1 MSSVSQWELPAELG
15 INEQWQDAW
24 IATRLAD
31 VFARRYFGL
40 SLMSLS
46 VEDRVWIRGES
57 ESFVARMEF
66 IRRKREQQR
75 PAPKRELVS

>member
-1 MSSVSQWELPAELG
+1 MSNQWELPAELG
-15 INEQWQDAW
+15 INDDWQDAW
-24 IATRLAD
+24 ISTKLAD
-31 VFARRYFGL
+31 VMARRYFGL

-57 ESFVARMEF
+57 EAFVAKMEF
-66 IRRKREQQR
+66 IRRKREQQK